1 MEFFFYLFII
11 SFFMYS
17 AQQPKKDSW
26 RSQYG
31 ETLNI
36 CIKLDNIRVG
46 VEWIIYSVLHPTL
59 SGSIKIL
66 MKTCHYY
73 QIEEAP

>member
-1 MEFFFYLFII
+1 MEFFLFIYLFII

-36 CIKLDNIRVG
+36 F
-46 VEWIIYSVLHPTL
+46 Y
-59 SGSIKIL
+59 KIG
-66 MKTCHYY
+66 
-73 QIEEAP
+73 